1 MVKCSLII
9 STYNS
14 PDYLNLCLK
23 SVRRQVYL
31 PNEIIIADDGSS
43 DATKQLIDGYRTK
56 IGVPIKHVWHEDV
69 GFRKTIILNEAIR
82 QSSCE
87 YIIQIDGD
95 VILEKHFIE
104 DHLSCSEPGVFV
116 RGTRALMTK
125 AKSDEVLSTG
135 NIALTPLSNGLENRN
150 NAIRFLPLQF
160 FAIRKSNNSRRVR
173 GSNISFWKEDFITV
187 NGYNNDLSGWGHEDE
202 ELAARFINNGILKKI
217 VKFMAVQYHI
227 YHPMLTK
234 ELESSHSAVLENV
247 VQNNVKVCANGYKF
261 LR

>member
-1 MVKCSLII
+1 MVNCSLII

-56 IGVPIKHVWHEDV
+56 IGVPIKHVWHEDR

-82 QSSCE
+82 GSAFD

-104 DHLSCSEPGVFV
+104 DHLSCAEPKMFI
-116 RGTRALMTK
+116 RGTRALLTK
-125 AKSDEVLSTG
+125 KASDELLRMGSIDI
-135 NIALTPLSNGLENRN
+135 NPFSNGLENRN
-150 NAIRFLPLQF
+150 NAIRFLPLKF

-202 ELAARFINNGILKKI
+202 ELAARFINNGIFKKI

-227 YHPMLTK
+227 YHPISDK
-234 ELESSHSAVLENV
+234 ESEVSHMAVLEHV
-247 VQNNVKVCANGYKF
+247 VQNRVKVCTNGYKF
-261 LR
+261 VV